1 MWKFIISDE
10 IMKKYYITDTDRT
23 MNLEYLIQWYN
34 LPLDKFMS
42 LRISERQKRTD
53 EFWYEIHYLW
63 NKKENTR
70 EILERVLFQV

>member
-1 MWKFIISDE
+1 
-10 IMKKYYITDTDRT
+10 MKKYYITDVDRT
-23 MNLEYLIQWYN
+23 MEIEDLIQWYN
-34 LPLDKFMS
+34 LPLEEFTS

-53 EFWYEIHYLW
+53 EFWYEIRYIW

>member
-1 MWKFIISDE
+1 
-10 IMKKYYITDTDRT
+10 MKKYYITDVYRT
-23 MNLEYLIQWYN
+23 MKLEDLIQWYN

-53 EFWYEIHYLW
+53 EFWYEIRYIW

>member
-1 MWKFIISDE
+1 
-10 IMKKYYITDTDRT
+10 MKKYYITDVYRT
-23 MNLEYLIQWYN
+23 MELEDLIQWYN

-53 EFWYEIHYLW
+53 EFWYEIRYIW

>member
-1 MWKFIISDE
+1 
-10 IMKKYYITDTDRT
+10 MKKYYITDTDRT
-23 MNLEYLIQWYN
+23 MELEDLIQWYN

-53 EFWYEIHYLW
+53 EFWYEIRYIW

>member
-1 MWKFIISDE
+1 
-10 IMKKYYITDTDRT
+10 MKKYYITDTDRT
-23 MNLEYLIQWYN
+23 MEIEDLIQWYN

-53 EFWYEIHYLW
+53 KFRYEIRYFW

>member
-1 MWKFIISDE
+1 
-10 IMKKYYITDTDRT
+10 MKKYYITDTDRT
-23 MNLEYLIQWYN
+23 MELEDLIQWYN

-53 EFWYEIHYLW
+53 EFWSEMKRKR